1 MRMISSA
8 MAMCVLV
15 GPERLHQAGMT
26 REQMAKIGPIPK
38 YFGNNMPIDTMLH
51 HSKLEIK
58 WELRRAG
65 HRIVGG
71 HFNKK

>member
-1 MRMISSA
+1 

-58 WELRRAG
+58 
-65 HRIVGG
+65 
-71 HFNKK
+71 